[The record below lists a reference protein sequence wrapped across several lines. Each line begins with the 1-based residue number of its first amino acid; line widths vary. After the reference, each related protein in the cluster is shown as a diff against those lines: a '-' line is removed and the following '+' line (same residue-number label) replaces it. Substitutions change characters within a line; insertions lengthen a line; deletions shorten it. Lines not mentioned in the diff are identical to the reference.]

1 MKTLRFILPAFLFP
15 VILIVSCEPF
25 EKISDVPEIHFK
37 SYTRYLLDT
46 LDVTIESGELVFSFR
61 DGNADFGLDTVS
73 YPEDTV
79 NFYLIPFQKV
89 DQTYDSID
97 MDVYGR
103 KYAIYSNERLD
114 RTGQNK
120 TIQGEIKVQVYYF
133 LPPPYDTIRYDFY
146 IMDRAGNKSNVEST
160 SDIGF

>member
-1 MKTLRFILPAFLFP
+1 MKTMRFIIPALLFP
-15 VILIVSCEPF
+15 VILLVSCEPF
-25 EKISDVPEIHFK
+25 EKVSDVPEIHFK
-37 SYTRYLLDT
+37 SYSRYLVDT
-46 LDVTIESGELVFSFR
+46 LDLTIESGELVFSFR
-61 DGNADFGLDTVS
+61 DGDADFGVDTIE
-73 YPEDTV
+73 YPEDTI
-79 NFYLIPFQKV
+79 NLYIIPFQKV

-97 MDVYGR
+97 MDIYGR

-120 TIQGEIKVQVYYF
+120 TIQGEIKVRIYYF
-133 LPPPYDTIRYDFY
+133 LIPPYDTIRYDFY